1 MAHPAEKVKTALSL
15 LNELKGM
22 LQGAEA
28 KEASKTANP
37 GAERFQ
43 LQREPFAQAPE
54 KSVSVARFSG
64 IDTRFTAPPLGDT
77 GKGVEMHALNLPK
90 SLILLAMVAAVIGF
104 FVLPLLGVIE
114 SALSGNF
121 FSVLKIIAVLIIALL
136 AFNTIK

>member
-43 LQREPFAQAPE
+43 LRRELIAQAPE
-54 KSVSVARFSG
+54 KSVSAARFSG
-64 IDTRFTAPPLGDT
+64 VGTRFTAPPLGDA
-77 GKGVEMHALNLPK
+77 GKGVEMHARFLRKIFVVL
-90 SLILLAMVAAVIGF
+90 VAISAVIGF
-104 FVLPLLGVIE
+104 FILPALGVID
-114 SALSGNF
+114 SVLSGNWF
-121 FSVLKIIAVLIIALL
+121 TASIIIALFIITLL
-136 AFNTIK
+136 ALNGD